1 MRCPLLREEQVK
13 SCQASPFR
21 KSLARS
27 VARGEPDRCSS
38 ADHVSCPV
46 APQSREAHP
55 SPGRCP
61 FLQESLVQFCAA
73 TPAPTYVPWSAS
85 PELRC
90 GHDGHRFCELYLAAG
105 GRDARGPAQPA
116 ARAAEASLES
126 VASVPLPGWLLYAD
140 NHLWLD
146 LGDDGLCH
154 VGIDAFLAQ
163 VVGVVERL
171 TFLTTK
177 GTARPAVVLTTR
189 GVDLMLV
196 FPQPLAI
203 VAVNSRLRSSLD
215 RLIAD
220 PYGLGWL
227 FEARLPV
234 NDPGRRGAGFA
245 AALRRG
251 AAARGWME
259 REVRQLSEQVHARYV
274 SSPAAPVAADGGRF
288 APDLIQHLERDE
300 ILRLFAALFP
310 IPDAGRT
317 S

>member
-21 KSLARS
+21 KRLVRS
-27 VARGEPDRCSS
+27 EARGAAELCSS
-38 ADHVSCPV
+38 ADHARCPV
-46 APQSREAHP
+46 ARQSREAHP
-55 SPGRCP
+55 SPARCP

-105 GRDARGPAQPA
+105 GRDARGPALPA
-116 ARAAEASLES
+116 AHALEASVEP
-126 VASVPLPGWLLYAD
+126 VAGVPLPNWLLYAE

-163 VVGVVERL
+163 LVGSVERL

-177 GTARPAVVLTTR
+177 GTARPAFVLTTR
-189 GVDLMLV
+189 GVDLTLV

-203 VAVNSRLRSSLD
+203 VAVNSRLRSSLE
-215 RLIAD
+215 RLTAD

-227 FEARLPV
+227 FEARLPT
-234 NDPGRRGAGFA
+234 NDPGRRGAAFA
-245 AALRRG
+245 EDLRRG
-251 AAARGWME
+251 EAARTWME
-259 REVRQLSEQVHARYV
+259 REVRQLSEQVHARHA
-274 SSPAAPVAADGGRF
+274 SGPGGRLAADGGRF
-288 APDLIQHLERDE
+288 SPDLVRCLERDE
-300 ILRLFAALFP
+300 ILRLFADLFP
-310 IPDAGRT
+310 IPDTRRT
-317 S
+317 P